1 LAAAIKNSSSNVSWG
16 FPIAVWGIQLFW
28 IGCAIFFN
36 KTEIPRLTFWIGDVH
51 GYAHTV
57 ISINILPD
65 ILQRLALFI
74 PELTE
79 ANIENI
85 MMEMRK
91 GDNGTTITIPI
102 TFYDRP
108 EELLIYRDED
118 LEFFDEDIDNG
129 EIGLVINTHIDLTNK
144 MQKIFDSYQQ

>member
-1 LAAAIKNSSSNVSWG
+1 
-16 FPIAVWGIQLFW
+16 
-28 IGCAIFFN
+28 
-36 KTEIPRLTFWIGDVH
+36 
-51 GYAHTV
+51 
-57 ISINILPD
+57 
-65 ILQRLALFI
+65 LFI